1 MAAII
6 VGHNV
11 RIDGQAC
18 FFPSRRRLL
27 RTAVNKI
34 PRRIRGDVAD
44 NAVEVIKQLREKS
57 PEKYSEIAAK
67 LLAAIQQQPDPD
79 SFDSAKSMR
88 ELGLRLLKS
97 IGLDDPTEVEAA
109 VAANNDFIAQLD
121 AIRDQTQGAMQ

>member
-1 MAAII
+1 MDKLAFSRA
-6 VGHNV
+6 
-11 RIDGQAC
+11 
-18 FFPSRRRLL
+18 RRRLL